1 MALDSPTV
9 SAPLPPL
16 VTPRFVGLSDA
27 VEYTHRSSVL
37 TNPDGSVVAEI
48 AGVEVPKGWSQ
59 LATDILATKYLRRA
73 GLYGDPKLGETSA
86 RQVFHRIAETLA
98 AAGVGYYTEDE
109 GTILQHELYALLE
122 GQIAAFN
129 SPVWFNVGLFRH
141 YKIQGSGG
149 NWAWD
154 AATGTVVETTNAY
167 ERPQASACFI
177 QSVRDDLMS
186 IFELVKNE
194 ARLFKFGSGTGS
206 NFSGLRGRQEKLSGG
221 GLSSGLLS
229 FLEVFDRAA
238 GSTKSGGT
246 CLAPHQR
253 VYTARGPV
261 AVRELAEAG
270 EPFVVLSF
278 DPPAGRYKAKR
289 ATAWHAGHKL
299 VVRVVTDKGAFEVTD
314 DHPVKLS
321 TGEYV
326 HAGRLRAGQSLFACA
341 VDMQHGHL
349 RVHLRDGRK
358 GKEFFHRLVASD
370 VMGRDIEDRA
380 VHHVDENRLHND
392 PANLEVKSQSEHAR
406 DHNLDRV
413 AEGMHLFQ
421 SRTFPKSG
429 AANGMH
435 AGAEFW
441 QDAGR
446 AASYRAKQAEI
457 LAASGRAPG
466 MQDVAAEQR
475 MINVAFRILNAG
487 HPLDTFDQYVEGRTK
502 VIGRIGSVQKVR
514 AQITSRFGSYEDF
527 LKAVSDNN
535 HRVIRVEHVG
545 LMDVYDVEVECPTP
559 DDKSPRTGHNFV
571 LWPSGEYTGSGVV
584 VANTRR
590 AAKMVCLDM
599 DHPEIVDFIEWKR
612 KEEAKVQALI
622 AAGYPSD
629 FNGEAYHTVSGQNA
643 NNSVRVTDE
652 FLRAVETD
660 GAWQTTMRTT
670 GEVCATY
677 RARELW
683 QKIVENTWACA
694 DPGVQFDTTIND
706 WHTCSN
712 TGPIRAS
719 NPCVSGRTLVSTTDG
734 LVPIQDLVG
743 RTVDLVL
750 PGGVFR
756 TTAVFCTGIQP
767 LYLLRT
773 KSGYTLEVTEAHQI
787 WATREGFGSDLEAKD
802 LRPGD
807 VLRLVPGHFG
817 SARLDR
823 TMAFAIGYAVG
834 NGCVSG
840 GVLTQTAGREAG
852 DLMGW
857 LVDAVNRAK
866 AAMRAAGADGRTTK
880 PCAVTRTATGV
891 RLTTATPELVSQ
903 FQAYAVLDRGSEHKV
918 FLPSALRL
926 DQDATA
932 ALLCGLFSADGT
944 VVCDGPNGKNAY
956 VGLDSVS
963 LALLRQV
970 QQMLLGFGIKA
981 KIYEDRKDG
990 SGVGVCPD
998 GKGGLREY
1006 PVAQMHSLRITRS
1019 SRGVFEARIGFSDL
1033 SPKAAAL
1040 HAMNETVGMYQD
1052 SLEDAFESLTPIG
1065 TEFVYDLTEPVTHHF
1080 VAGGLLIHNCSEY
1093 HFLDDTACNLS
1104 SINLTKFLVEAGG
1117 VTYFDLNGYRHAI
1130 RVLLLAQEILVD
1142 AASYP
1147 TKAIAQNSHD
1157 YRPLGLGYANL
1168 GTLLMCLGV
1177 PYDSDEGRTI
1187 AGALTAILTGHA
1199 YRVSAEIAARKG
1211 PFAGFEANREPMLRV
1226 MRKHR
1231 SAALALRQTARATL
1245 TGAPWAELP
1254 KLLQAACDDWE
1265 DAVRLGEEFGY
1276 RNAQA
1281 TVLAPTGTIGLL
1293 MDCDTTGIEPDLALV
1308 KHKKLAGGGS
1318 LKIVNASVERALARL
1333 GYTDAERRAILVW
1346 ILGTRSFREAPLNH
1360 AHLRALGF
1368 DAEDIAR
1375 VEAALP
1381 RAFELTE
1388 VFSAKVLGA
1397 ALLARLGLAESK
1409 DPASAFLANLRL
1421 SPSRLHELE
1430 VHVLGHA
1437 TIEGAP
1443 HLKPEHLPVFDCAN
1457 RCGRDGTRYLAPEAH
1472 VKMMAAAQP
1481 FLSGAIS
1488 KTVNLPND
1496 ATRED
1501 VDRILWLSARLGLK
1515 AVALYRDGCKASQP
1529 LQTVGAKAPAAAAS
1543 GTPAVTVEPPAV
1555 APPPVVARRKL
1566 PHKRGGFTQEARVA
1580 GHKIFLRTGEYP
1592 DGTLGE
1598 IFIDMHKEGAAYR
1611 SLMNSFAVAISLGLQ
1626 HGVPLAEFV
1635 DQFTFT
1641 RFEPAGP
1648 VQHHDR
1654 VKLASSPLD
1663 YVFRALGVE
1672 YLGRDDLGH
1681 VNGAGEPADVPR
1693 AAQPTEVSSPRSASS
1708 AVQSDAPFCDTC
1720 GHLTVRNGAC
1730 YRCLNCGSS
1739 MGCS

>member
-1 MALDSPTV
+1 MALDVYPQTSLLAARFAHL
-9 SAPLPPL
+9 APPG
-16 VTPRFVGLSDA
+16 VYERRDV
-27 VEYTHRSSVL
+27 VV
-37 TNPDGSVVAEI
+37 TNPDGSVVTTVR
-48 AGVEVPKGWSQ
+48 GVEVPKGWSQ

-73 GLYGDPKLGETSA
+73 GLHGDPKQGETRA
-86 RQVFHRIAETLA
+86 RQVIHRIAETIA
-98 AAGVGYYTEDE
+98 FEGKERGYYDAE
-109 GTILQHELYALLE
+109 GETVLGEELRVLLE
-122 GQIAAFN
+122 GQYGAFN
-129 SPVWFNVGLFRH
+129 SPVWFNVGLHRH
-141 YKIQGSGG
+141 YGIEGSGG
-149 NWAWD
+149 NWRWEPSLYA
-154 AATGTVVETTNAY
+154 GGGGPVETFMAY
-167 ERPQASACFI
+167 KHPQASACFI
-177 QSVRDDLMS
+177 QSCPDDLMGM
-186 IFELVKNE
+186 FELLKNE
-194 ARLFKFGSGTGS
+194 ARLFKFGSGTGT
-206 NFSGLRGRQEKLSGG
+206 NFSAVRGRQEKLSGG
-221 GLSSGLLS
+221 GTSSGLMS

-429 AANGMH
+429 AANGM
-435 AGAEFW
+435 
-441 QDAGR
+441 
-446 AASYRAKQAEI
+446 
-457 LAASGRAPG
+457 
-466 MQDVAAEQR
+466 
-475 MINVAFRILNAG
+475 
-487 HPLDTFDQYVEGRTK
+487 LDTFDQYVEGRTK

-590 AAKMVCLDM
+590 AAKMVCLDL
-599 DHPEIVDFIEWKR
+599 DHPEIVDFIEWKM
-612 KEEAKVQALI
+612 KEEKKAQALI

-629 FNGEAYHTVSGQNA
+629 FNGEAYHTVSGQNS
-643 NNSVRVTDE
+643 NNSVRVPDAFMHALE
-652 FLRAVETD
+652 AD
-660 GAWQTTMRTT
+660 GEWQTRMRTT
-670 GEVCATY
+670 GAVVDTY
-677 RARELW
+677 KARDLW
-683 QKIVENTWACA
+683 KKIAESAWACA

-706 WHTCSN
+706 WHTCPN
-712 TGPIRAS
+712 TGRINAS

-1093 HFLDDTACNLS
+1093 KFLDDSACNLS
-1104 SINLTKFLVEAGG
+1104 SLNLTKFLFEDEGDLV
-1117 VTYFDLNGYRHAI
+1117 FDLEGYLQAI
-1130 RVLLLAQEILVD
+1130 RVFFIAQEILVD
-1142 AASYP
+1142 ASSYP

-1168 GTLLMCLGV
+1168 GTFLMRLGI
-1177 PYDSDEGRTI
+1177 PYDSDEGRTV
-1187 AGALTAILTGHA
+1187 AGALTAIMTGYA
-1199 YRVSAEIAARKG
+1199 YRVSAEMAARLG
-1211 PFAGFEANREPMLRV
+1211 PFEGFAKNREPMLRV
-1226 MRKHR
+1226 MNKHR
-1231 SAALALRQTARATL
+1231 DHAHRLHTPQRTTWS
-1245 TGAPWAELP
+1245 ELP
-1254 KLLQAACDDWE
+1254 KLLQAAGRVWD
-1265 DAVRLGEEFGY
+1265 DAVRLGEQHGY

-1281 TVLAPTGTIGLL
+1281 TVLAPTGTIGPL
-1293 MDCDTTGIEPDLALV
+1293 MDCDTTGIEPDFALV

-1318 LKIVNASVERALARL
+1318 LKIVNTSVPAALRRL
-1333 GYTDAERRAILVW
+1333 GYSDVQVEAVVRW
-1346 ILGTRSFREAPLNH
+1346 ILGAGTLREDKEFH
-1360 AHLRALGF
+1360 HGKLRLLGF
-1368 DAEDIAR
+1368 TAEDIAR
-1375 VEAALP
+1375 VEAAIP
-1381 RAFELTE
+1381 GAFTLDA
-1388 VFSAKVLGA
+1388 VFSTRVLGE
-1397 ALLARLGLAESK
+1397 ALLDRLHFKEAAAKPGFS
-1409 DPASAFLANLRL
+1409 FLAAVGF
-1421 SPSRLHELE
+1421 SPEGVRALE
-1430 VHVLGHA
+1430 ERVLGHA

-1443 HLKPEHLPVFDCAN
+1443 HLRDEHLPVFDCAN
-1457 RCGRDGTRYLAPEAH
+1457 RCGRTGTRFLAPMAH
-1472 VKMMAAAQP
+1472 VRMMAAVQP

-1488 KTVNLPND
+1488 KTVNLPHE
-1496 ATRED
+1496 ATVADIAEIYRESWRQG
-1501 VDRILWLSARLGLK
+1501 VKS
-1515 AVALYRDGCKASQP
+1515 VALYRDGCKASQP
-1529 LQTVGAKAPAAAAS
+1529 LQTVAKEAPAADP
-1543 GTPAVTVEPPAV
+1543 TPAVRPPSAV
-1555 APPPVVARRKL
+1555 TRRKL
-1566 PHKRGGFTQEARVA
+1566 PKRRQGFTQEARVA
-1580 GHKIFLRTGEYP
+1580 GHKVFLRTGEYP

-1598 IFIDMHKEGAAYR
+1598 IFIDMHKEGAGYR
-1611 SLMNSFAVAISLGLQ
+1611 SLMNSFAIAVSLGLQ

-1635 DQFTFT
+1635 EQFTFT
-1641 RFEPAGP
+1641 RFEPSGP
-1648 VQHHDR
+1648 VQDHDR

-1663 YVFRALGVE
+1663 YVFRVLGIE
-1672 YLGRDDLGH
+1672 YLQRDDLAHLPVHLDGTP
-1681 VNGAGEPADVPR
+1681 GDPAAALAPAPR
-1693 AAQPTEVSSPRSASS
+1693 AMPPGDAPRG
-1708 AVQSDAPFCDTC
+1708 DAPFCDTC
-1720 GHLTVRNGAC
+1720 GHLTIRSGAC

-1739 MGCS
+1739 AGCS